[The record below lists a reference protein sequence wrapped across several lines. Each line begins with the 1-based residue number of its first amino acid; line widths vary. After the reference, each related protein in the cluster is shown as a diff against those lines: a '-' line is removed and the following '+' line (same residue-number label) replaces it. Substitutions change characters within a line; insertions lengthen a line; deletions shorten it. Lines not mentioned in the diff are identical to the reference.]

1 MNNFNIGMA
10 QQLFGIMRGGGNPLQ
25 MVQRM
30 CGADPRV
37 SQAMRLIHGKNYQ
50 QLRNTAANMA
60 RERGMDLNQILQQM
74 GANQPNN
81 Q

>member
-10 QQLFGIMRGGGNPLQ
+10 QQLFGIMRNGGNPLQ

-30 CGADPRV
+30 CGTDPRV
-37 SQAMRLIHGKNYQ
+37 AQAMRLIQGKNYQ

-60 RERGMDLNQILQQM
+60 RERGMDLNQIVQQM